1 MGEEVVEKKTSLMP
15 LTTIISDMVE
25 TLNGI
30 NFETQ
35 DIVVIFTTRKVLRKI
50 SELDYSPLLDFG
62 YIPQ

>member
-35 DIVVIFTTRKVLRKI
+35 EIVVVFTTRKVLRKI
-50 SELDYSPLLDFG
+50 AELDYSPLLDFG